1 MPVVS
6 NTSPILNLAIIDR
19 LTLLRDQFGLVLI
32 PPAVLREL
40 RTDEDLPGTNCISE
54 AIDDGWIRIVEI
66 EDLALVK
73 LLQRELDYG
82 ESEAIALALQIK
94 AERILM
100 DEREGRKLA
109 KSLGLTTTGVLG
121 ILLRARRSQK
131 ITSMK
136 AVMDELKTRAGF
148 RISASLY
155 DELLRQEETL

>member
-1 MPVVS
+1 M
-6 NTSPILNLAIIDR
+6 
-19 LTLLRDQFGLVLI
+19 
-32 PPAVLREL
+32 
-40 RTDEDLPGTNCISE
+40 
-54 AIDDGWIRIVEI
+54 
-66 EDLALVK
+66 
-73 LLQRELDYG
+73 
-82 ESEAIALALQIK
+82 
-94 AERILM
+94 ERILIM